1 MSSASVRLR
10 VDFGPGCS
18 LGPGKIALLEAIARS
33 GSLSAG
39 ARALK
44 MSYRRAWLLLHDIN
58 GAFAEPAVK
67 LSVGGKSG
75 GGAEL
80 TPFGLRL
87 VAIYRDFESA
97 TQEQCLEA
105 FRGIIAVPPAGEDVS
120 SPRRLQRSVTEPA
133 ARKRGGE

>member
-1 MSSASVRLR
+1 MTTASVRLR

-18 LGPGKIALLEAIARS
+18 LGPGKIALLESIATT

-44 MSYRRAWLLLHDIN
+44 MSYRRAWLLLHDVN
-58 GAFAEPAVK
+58 ASFAEPAVR
-67 LSVGGKSG
+67 LSVGGRSG

-87 VAIYRDFESA
+87 VSVYREFEA
-97 TQEQCLEA
+97 AMQAQGQRA
-105 FRGIIAVPPAGEDVS
+105 FRGIAAAPPAEDAAAA
-120 SPRRLQRSVTEPA
+120 PRRLQRPVAEPA
-133 ARKRGGE
+133 PARRGRS